1 MPQVQYC
8 ICSFC
13 KSVNQNEAYKLNRKN
28 FGNFRFELNTNDPL
42 QPMKMY
48 NGVICKACQDLP
60 ESPIKPIIVI
70 LETARTNDAE
80 IQAELNQ

>member
-13 KSVNQNEAYKLNRKN
+13 KSVTQNEAYKLNRKN
-28 FGNFRFELNTNDPL
+28 FSNFRFEMSANDPT

-48 NGVICKACQDLP
+48 NGVICKECQTLT
-60 ESPIKPIIVI
+60 ESPIKPIITA
-70 LETARTNDAE
+70 LELAKANDAE